1 MYERIPPKCSDI
13 CLYNCVWVTTRLSL
27 YWRATVGFQLEKG
40 DLVSREINYCII
52 VSCLLNFS
60 NFLHAQVYHSI
71 WCKTHYDV
79 TDENNNISSDG
90 LDRYYH
96 KYPSSSY
103 QTHRDISDNVCLDL
117 QNCCCSYMFE
127 FP

>member
-1 MYERIPPKCSDI
+1 VDQGQFSDPDFISGTHERENVQFADKLEYHIALFLGLSYDI
-13 CLYNCVWVTTRLSL
+13 
-27 YWRATVGFQLEKG
+27 
-40 DLVSREINYCII
+40 
-52 VSCLLNFS
+52 
-60 NFLHAQVYHSI
+60 
-71 WCKTHYDV
+71 

-117 QNCCCSYMFE
+117 QNCHYSIFIDTYLKE
-127 FP
+127 HRLIP